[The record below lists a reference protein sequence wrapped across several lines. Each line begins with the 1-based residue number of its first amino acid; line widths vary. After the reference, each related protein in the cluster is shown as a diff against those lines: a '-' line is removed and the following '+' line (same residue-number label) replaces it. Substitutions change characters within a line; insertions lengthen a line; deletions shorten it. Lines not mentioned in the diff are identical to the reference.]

1 MLNLIPW
8 YYRAAAIVALILAVY
23 GTGWV
28 KGLHHQEAVDE
39 LAFEKERQLQ
49 DKLAIH
55 AGQVAL
61 DRAQTISAV
70 VDSYE
75 DDKSRIAKYYALR
88 LRESAS
94 SHSPV
99 SMSPNPLPART
110 DEVAPNIGLVTFI
123 ELEARCAETTLQLV
137 NLQKAAKAFEDIK

>member
-1 MLNLIPW
+1 MNLIPW
-8 YYRAAAIVALILAVY
+8 YYRAAAIVALIVAVF

-61 DRAQTISAV
+61 DRANTISAV

-75 DDKSRIAKYYALR
+75 DDRVRVGRYYADKLR
-88 LRESAS
+88 ASAS
-94 SHSPV
+94 RNASPL
-99 SMSPNPLPART
+99 STNTLPART
-110 DEVAPNIGLVTFI
+110 DEAPPHIGLVTFI
-123 ELEARCAETTLQLV
+123 ELEARCSETTLQLV

>member
-1 MLNLIPW
+1 MALVPW
-8 YYRAAAIVALILAVY
+8 YYRAAAIVALIVAVF
-23 GTGWV
+23 GTGYV

-55 AGQVAL
+55 AGQVAV

-88 LRESAS
+88 LRESAAS
-94 SHSPV
+94 RSASPV
-99 SMSPNPLPART
+99 SGNSLPART
-110 DEVAPNIGLVTFI
+110 DETASDSGLATFI

-137 NLQKAAKAFEDIK
+137 NLQKAAKAFEDIQ